1 MRLLFQAE
9 EKTKEAAADDVDEM
23 PATTEKNDGNDNDD
37 GSSTSAPAAPH
48 APDTLL
54 EYVLTHYRGLL
65 CLFFLL
71 PLSVAFELF
80 LYLRNTV
87 NFLLRARAPKKHA
100 AKVRA
105 ICDQVRAWGRDQ
117 EEATG
122 EKQKKERMCS
132 ARPGWQTMSLRV
144 GLYKKTYRNIQ
155 LVALTEVLEVD
166 VAGKL
171 VRVEP
176 MCTMGQLT
184 HALLP
189 LGWTL
194 PVLPEL
200 DDL

>member
-23 PATTEKNDGNDNDD
+23 PATTEKNDANDNDD

-122 EKQKKERMCS
+122 EKQKKERQKEKVWFQLEIVLLKS
-132 ARPGWQTMSLRV
+132 EHIIFLR
-144 GLYKKTYRNIQ
+144 GELLI
-155 LVALTEVLEVD
+155 TESVLHHINYMRLWMEIY
-166 VAGKL
+166 
-171 VRVEP
+171 
-176 MCTMGQLT
+176 MN
-184 HALLP
+184 LLKN
-189 LGWTL
+189 
-194 PVLPEL
+194 
-200 DDL
+200 